1 MSLNLAF
8 KRIDKIKTWESQ
20 IVEFPWKTK
29 TEVSIAV
36 MKAKTI
42 PEKIEILKKDAP
54 TRQMLNNAIVLLWDE
69 NLELVIG

>member
-8 KRIDKIKTWESQ
+8 ERIGEVKAWESK
-20 IVEFPWKTK
+20 IVEFPWQTK
-29 TEVSIAV
+29 TEVSISV

-42 PEKIEILKKDAP
+42 PEKIQILKKDAP

-69 NLELVIG
+69 RLELVIG